1 MADDAE
7 SDDQWLYGDGDVDA
21 PPPQA
26 EKQPEV
32 EEKEAVAETDNSA
45 DQPEEAAP
53 EADPPLDDPPKDKPT
68 ENGEAVEED
77 KQNGEGSDKEDYD
90 EDSDDDVN
98 VVIGDIKTSPTY
110 ASLNIKRGGLLTTTT
125 KGDKTLQ
132 TPQTGKFTVEE
143 FEHVGLIN
151 GIPASE
157 FNLDSLEDKP
167 WRKPGADI
175 TDYFNYGFNEDT
187 WRAYCERQKRMRVSE
202 SGTGL
207 LPLNAIGMPRGPL
220 PIMNDNS
227 KYAGAAYAG
236 IRKAGPPPGRR
247 MTGSIDV
254 IGGATSRIGV
264 PVSKVEA
271 PKENVIQVMTADRRE
286 YSRKPAPFPD
296 MSVPPPTTFE
306 EFHPEYDFNPE
317 PEPFYGGYEPTQD
330 SQWGGNSSWQPQE
343 IKTLTPTAPP
353 GPVMPPAPVPPVNA
367 PMMSNRH
374 PPMPVPSPV
383 KDEMALS
390 RRSKSKEKE
399 SMRRERDRSRERDRD
414 RERERSHR
422 RDRSRS
428 RSRRHKSRSRS
439 PSHRSHRKKKS
450 RRHEDSD

>member
-1 MADDAE
+1 MAEDIE
-7 SDDQWLYGDGDVDA
+7 NDDQWLYGENSEA
-21 PPPQA
+21 PHEPPPIVEQSDEAITEQA
-26 EKQPEV
+26 LETEVARPNDVEAEV
-32 EEKEAVAETDNSA
+32 EPPGTTDS
-45 DQPEEAAP
+45 
-53 EADPPLDDPPKDKPT
+53 
-68 ENGEAVEED
+68 VED
-77 KQNGEGSDKEDYD
+77 KQDKDETADNVEEEKQNGDGSDKEVYD

-110 ASLNIKRGGLLTTTT
+110 ASLNIKRGGLLTTTA
-125 KGDKTLQ
+125 KGDKA
-132 TPQTGKFTVEE
+132 PQAPQPGKFSVDE
-143 FEHVGLIN
+143 FEQAGMIN
-151 GIPASE
+151 GVPVSE

-207 LPLNAIGMPRGPL
+207 LPLNAIGMPRGPV

-227 KYAGAAYAG
+227 KYSGAYAG

-254 IGGATSRIGV
+254 IGGATTRIGT
-264 PVSKVEA
+264 PVSKVEP

-286 YSRKPAPFPD
+286 YSRKPTGFPD
-296 MSVPPPTTFE
+296 MSVPPPSAFE

-330 SQWGGNSSWQPQE
+330 SQWCGNSTWQPQE
-343 IKTLTPTAPP
+343 IKTLTPA
-353 GPVMPPAPVPPVNA
+353 GPVPLLPPAPVPPVAMPAGGNMMA
-367 PMMSNRH
+367 PILIPSAMKEDI
-374 PPMPVPSPV
+374 PV
-383 KDEMALS
+383 S
-390 RRSKSKEKE
+390 RRSKSKDKE
-399 SMRRERDRSRERDRD
+399 SSSRRDRSRDRD
-414 RERERSHR
+414 RERSHR

-439 PSHRSHRKKKS
+439 PNHRSHRKKKS
-450 RRHEDSD
+450 RRHDDSE

>member
-1 MADDAE
+1 MAEDME
-7 SDDQWLYGDGDVDA
+7 NDDQWLYGDNLPEHLLSEENDALVTEKPARKKTPVVD
-21 PPPQA
+21 
-26 EKQPEV
+26 
-32 EEKEAVAETDNSA
+32 ETSA
-45 DQPEEAAP
+45 DEEPPAIM
-53 EADPPLDDPPKDKPT
+53 EASQDKHKEDDNEDV
-68 ENGEAVEED
+68 NED

-110 ASLNIKRGGLLTTTT
+110 ASLNIKRGGLLTTST
-125 KGDKTLQ
+125 KGDKA
-132 TPQTGKFTVEE
+132 PQVPQSGKFSVDE
-143 FEHVGLIN
+143 FEQAGVIN
-151 GIPASE
+151 GIPVGD

-207 LPLNAIGMPRGPL
+207 LPLNAIGMPRGPV

-227 KYAGAAYAG
+227 
-236 IRKAGPPPGRR
+236 RR

-254 IGGATSRIGV
+254 IGGATTRIGT
-264 PVSKVEA
+264 PVSKVEP

-286 YSRKPAPFPD
+286 YSRKPTGFPD
-296 MSVPPPTTFE
+296 MSVPPPTAFE

-330 SQWGGNSSWQPQE
+330 SQWGGNNTWQPQQ
-343 IKTLTPTAPP
+343 IKTLTPSTP
-353 GPVMPPAPVPPVNA
+353 GPVLGPTPVPPVTMNIGGTMMA
-367 PMMSNRH
+367 PL
-374 PPMPVPSPV
+374 PVPSPLKEDMPV
-383 KDEMALS
+383 SK
-390 RRSKSKEKE
+390 RSKSRERE
-399 SMRRERDRSRERDRD
+399 SSRREREKGRSRD

-422 RDRSRS
+422 RERSRS

-439 PSHRSHRKKKS
+439 PNHRSHRKKKS
-450 RRHEDSD
+450 RRHEESD